1 MDSTNQTFTWSVG
14 TILPGE
20 ASNNLPF
27 STVNHS
33 GHSTWDRIGVI
44 TATASSN
51 QLEPNLLLANNVAKV
66 YSWADSSTGATL
78 HMSINRLAL
87 LLSVDDL
94 EPAAGDDL
102 NFDLTALNAGAAGRA
117 TVDDFIDLIG
127 DIEIRVTLSDGLEF
141 KSTSDWTR
149 PTGFTTTGR
158 SATWKPEAVDKK
170 GGTDFPVPGKLK
182 FRPNSPRTPW
192 TPSRWEDRCFTAWV
206 VDSTPPPPP
215 PADYALGSLTECLG
229 DDPPVL
235 FQEGSV
241 GVLTPFPCVGV
252 TEYPCIDSGIEV
264 AAPVPTDPDIT
275 SFDHAAITNNLRS
288 HGVGRRDRTAGAPYG
303 LTILQPDSVVIHV
316 QDPLARISD
325 SNTNSV
331 VSSGI
336 SWQTAR
342 EPCNAVL
349 NLDCIYTVGGVEV
362 TYTRK
367 EFNND
372 ISNWD
377 CLIRSATVGGPDQT
391 TAPGRVK
398 IRFASSGN
406 TFLDPNPTAKR
417 TPLGLS
423 TTSTAVSDYF
433 FEFSTLG
440 TYVVDFTAWAINPDT
455 VTSCTNIETDA
466 TVTSYEGT
474 GSYIFHV
481 GPVAELDVS
490 DGGASPGVATTQRA
504 FTIVAVNNG
513 PDTAP
518 AAEVTITGL
527 DATTCTGTATK
538 GSLAFASSEC
548 TWTIGELITKEASQ
562 IQNGRDGEVLTII
575 TTAAVDSEIT
585 AEIENTQDY
594 QVCIDSDGDD
604 VELSSPSSS
613 ACTSEDATNTWHT
626 AKYYDYN
633 DDNNSAT
640 IKAKDGTG
648 ADLPSVKAPVED
660 TASIIVEWDAIDEV
674 SGRGVTHYEVQ
685 RETNPWETVAEEV
698 TDTRYVDTEVEA
710 GDSFRYRIRA
720 VNDWDHKGPW
730 SQPMTGT
737 VMVPD
742 IPPPGQPTLSATPL
756 SNTEILLTW
765 DTPSGATVGRY
776 ELEVCEVLADCQSDE
791 MLWTSLGGTNLLA
804 NSHKH
809 TGLQAGDERH
819 YRVRAW
825 NTDTPAES
833 GPWSTTDSAT
843 TPTDSGPEIRTVVQE
858 RVVTETETVTVEV
871 PEAAFAYFSPTE
883 VTRSVLENSAAGSP
897 VGAPV
902 AVIRN
907 SGNSVAYSLEGTDAG
922 LFSIEADT
930 GQILVGQDTALD
942 YESGTTSYAV
952 EVVADPSSGDDVR
965 ATVTINVVDVVRT
978 RRWPSRPPG
987 SRRWARSLPPR

>member
-1 MDSTNQTFTWSVG
+1 MPTLPTKQTGLRIPRNLLAALLLLAVLAAAFAFSEPAQAQEGTEYEYVDLLMAYEYDENEVGYRVHNIGTATATGVTVLFLLEDLQTDTFDSPNVTDQRTVDSTNQTFTWSVG

-51 QLEPNLLLANNVAKV
+51 QPEPNLLLANNVAKV

-127 DIEIRVTLSDGLEF
+127 DIEIRVELSDGLDF

-170 GGTDFPVPGKLK
+170 GGTDFPG
-182 FRPNSPRTPW
+182 
-192 TPSRWEDRCFTAWV
+192 SREIEIQTELTSDSLDTIPLEDRCFTAWV

-377 CLIRSATVGGPDQT
+377 CLIR
-391 TAPGRVK
+391 
-398 IRFASSGN
+398 
-406 TFLDPNPTAKR
+406 
-417 TPLGLS
+417 
-423 TTSTAVSDYF
+423 
-433 FEFSTLG
+433 
-440 TYVVDFTAWAINPDT
+440 
-455 VTSCTNIETDA
+455 
-466 TVTSYEGT
+466 
-474 GSYIFHV
+474 
-481 GPVAELDVS
+481 
-490 DGGASPGVATTQRA
+490 
-504 FTIVAVNNG
+504 
-513 PDTAP
+513 
-518 AAEVTITGL
+518 
-527 DATTCTGTATK
+527 
-538 GSLAFASSEC
+538 
-548 TWTIGELITKEASQ
+548 
-562 IQNGRDGEVLTII
+562 
-575 TTAAVDSEIT
+575 
-585 AEIENTQDY
+585 
-594 QVCIDSDGDD
+594 
-604 VELSSPSSS
+604 
-613 ACTSEDATNTWHT
+613 
-626 AKYYDYN
+626 
-633 DDNNSAT
+633 
-640 IKAKDGTG
+640 
-648 ADLPSVKAPVED
+648 
-660 TASIIVEWDAIDEV
+660 
-674 SGRGVTHYEVQ
+674 
-685 RETNPWETVAEEV
+685 
-698 TDTRYVDTEVEA
+698 
-710 GDSFRYRIRA
+710 
-720 VNDWDHKGPW
+720 
-730 SQPMTGT
+730 
-737 VMVPD
+737 
-742 IPPPGQPTLSATPL
+742 
-756 SNTEILLTW
+756 
-765 DTPSGATVGRY
+765 
-776 ELEVCEVLADCQSDE
+776 
-791 MLWTSLGGTNLLA
+791 
-804 NSHKH
+804 
-809 TGLQAGDERH
+809 
-819 YRVRAW
+819 
-825 NTDTPAES
+825 
-833 GPWSTTDSAT
+833 
-843 TPTDSGPEIRTVVQE
+843 
-858 RVVTETETVTVEV
+858 
-871 PEAAFAYFSPTE
+871 
-883 VTRSVLENSAAGSP
+883 
-897 VGAPV
+897 
-902 AVIRN
+902 
-907 SGNSVAYSLEGTDAG
+907 
-922 LFSIEADT
+922 
-930 GQILVGQDTALD
+930 
-942 YESGTTSYAV
+942 
-952 EVVADPSSGDDVR
+952 
-965 ATVTINVVDVVRT
+965 
-978 RRWPSRPPG
+978 
-987 SRRWARSLPPR
+987 